1 MKRFKNASAAL
12 KLRKLAAGC
21 IYAGATA
28 SLLYLVPVATVG
40 LNATLFT
47 SVAFAAEEE
56 EEGRRPPPTTRQS
69 ETLTR
74 RVYERINEVMEL
86 RDMENYAEA
95 RLILDELKDMYSKQQ
110 LNNRETY
117 TMFLFYANLDQV
129 QENYESALVNYQ
141 EILKLPDQTPEVM
154 EQTWMQV
161 GSLYYV
167 LERYEDAISAFNSYN
182 EIALEP
188 DDGVYL
194 RIAYANYQLERYQ
207 DAIPPLLKNFELL
220 RAKGEEIPKNSYGLL
235 RALYLTLEDYPKAYQ
250 VVRESI
256 LIYGDPEDW
265 VLLAQLSAQMEKFE
279 DQTRLYY
286 AAGEGGFLDSGS
298 GYMTLASLLSNSE
311 NPYGCAEVV
320 VEGIEA
326 GLVEEDFNALNLA
339 ATCYAMAREDEKS
352 VPWLEKA
359 AELAEDGQT
368 YISLARAQMTIGNYE
383 AAIEAFQKGF
393 EKGNLSRADQAYL
406 LQARAYLELN
416 RHDEGIAAAR
426 NAARDQR
433 SADTAQTWVT
443 HLTNEKE
450 RYETLQRQRTE
461 LAQFFRR

>member
-1 MKRFKNASAAL
+1 
-12 KLRKLAAGC
+12 
-21 IYAGATA
+21 
-28 SLLYLVPVATVG
+28 
-40 LNATLFT
+40 
-47 SVAFAAEEE
+47 
-56 EEGRRPPPTTRQS
+56 
-69 ETLTR
+69 
-74 RVYERINEVMEL
+74 
-86 RDMENYAEA
+86 
-95 RLILDELKDMYSKQQ
+95 
-110 LNNRETY
+110 
-117 TMFLFYANLDQV
+117 
-129 QENYESALVNYQ
+129 
-141 EILKLPDQTPEVM
+141 
-154 EQTWMQV
+154 
-161 GSLYYV
+161 
-167 LERYEDAISAFNSYN
+167 
-182 EIALEP
+182 
-188 DDGVYL
+188 
-194 RIAYANYQLERYQ
+194 
-207 DAIPPLLKNFELL
+207 
-220 RAKGEEIPKNSYGLL
+220 
-235 RALYLTLEDYPKAYQ
+235 
-250 VVRESI
+250 
-256 LIYGDPEDW
+256 
-265 VLLAQLSAQMEKFE
+265 
-279 DQTRLYY
+279 
-286 AAGEGGFLDSGS
+286 
-298 GYMTLASLLSNSE
+298 LSNSE